1 MAQIY
6 KVFYKDKTIFIN
18 DAPLMACI
26 SYGIHNLTDVDVY
39 VRKLIEKDISND
51 ICLVYPDTKE
61 LFKYFKSK
69 FTYVRTAGGL
79 VFNSENKFLSIFRFG
94 LWDLPKGRLKKKEK
108 TRLGAIREVE
118 EETGITAPIIVS
130 KLPTTYHIYK
140 MKGQWELKKCTW
152 YLMRY
157 DGSETLV
164 PQEEEGITK
173 CKWFKLEDK
182 SKVLNKTYASI
193 KEVINAVL

>member
-1 MAQIY
+1 MAHIY
-6 KVFYKDKTIFIN
+6 KVFYKDKTIFLN
-18 DAPLMACI
+18 DTPLMACI
-26 SYGIHNLTDVDVY
+26 SYGIHNLTDVDMY
-39 VRKLIEKDISND
+39 VKKLIEKDISND

-108 TRLGAIREVE
+108 TKLGAIREVE
-118 EETGITAPIIVS
+118 EETGITAPVVVS

-140 MKGQWELKKCTW
+140 MKGRWELKKCTW

-157 DGSETLV
+157 DGSEELV

-182 SKVLNKTYASI
+182 SKVLNKTYSSI
-193 KEVINAVL
+193 KEVVNAVL